1 MVVVSS
7 FGLPFMTKKS
17 NVHVSITDFSCLEAF
32 AAELAENAKNL
43 KKLSSEFFVF
53 SVLDF
58 LGACQ
63 MQI

>member
-1 MVVVSS
+1 MEVVTS
-7 FGLPFMTKKS
+7 FDLPFMTKKS
-17 NVHVSITDFSCLEAF
+17 NVHVSTTDFSCLEAP

-53 SVLDF
+53 SVMDF
-58 LGACQ
+58 PGAGQ